1 MLTCEAESLTKPK
14 IHDYETP
21 SDMFSVHEIPNSQQ
35 CVKIESLEIMKR
47 GGGFGCG
54 REAQRGLAMLTNHIL
69 ELKPLLSERCL
80 QLVSTLRYLIPTE
93 LELFHL
99 HHRQRIIMIRNLIH
113 EHNAVNTHDHTSLAT

>member
-69 ELKPLLSERCL
+69 ELSSFIGTLFAISQHSPLSNPYR
-80 QLVSTLRYLIPTE
+80 T
-93 LELFHL
+93 
-99 HHRQRIIMIRNLIH
+99 RIIRSSSSPENH
-113 EHNAVNTHDHTSLAT
+113 HDSKSDS